1 MSHDHTTEDTM
12 FRKTRPVTRIAVLAS
27 TVLGLLF
34 VTAGQAAAIYPRP
47 EPSGTGH
54 VYDGADPAQVQTV
67 TDNSVSAMQWVLF
80 AAVVLAALAI
90 GGALMHLAQRRRVQ
104 PAH

>member
-12 FRKTRPVTRIAVLAS
+12 FRKTRPFTRIAVLAS

-47 EPSGTGH
+47 EPSGTGSA
-54 VYDGADPAQVQTV
+54 YDGPGTAQVQTV

-80 AAVVLAALAI
+80 TAAILGAIAI
-90 GGALMHLAQRRRVQ
+90 GAALMHLVQRRRVQ
-104 PAH
+104 LAH